1 MDMDTEEELNFA
13 PEEPSAQAKI
23 LPIVVLALLALT
35 IGMTIY
41 LFLDLRSTK
50 ASFVAQTEQL
60 QLHEEQIAQLEG
72 SVNRATRSVDN
83 SFKELKGVVASTEK
97 SVAAAAQQVERKVL
111 GRTNTLA
118 KRIDDEKLERDA
130 KLSEVGGELAK
141 LNEVASSTDNRL
153 GSLTG
158 TVDEVKVDVEET
170 KSRLQETIS
179 DLSSVK
185 GDLGVQSGL
194 IATNSGELNV
204 LRELGEK
211 NYYEFDLTKSKEPQR
226 VGSIQIKLKKVDQ
239 KRNKFTVDIWADD
252 KRIEKKNKT
261 LLEPVQFYVIGSR
274 QPYELVVNKLDKNR
288 IVGYLATPKV
298 KQRRPA
304 TTSAASGS

>member
-1 MDMDTEEELNFA
+1 MDTEEEVSFA
-13 PEEPSAQAKI
+13 PEESSAQAKI

-35 IGMTIY
+35 IGMTVY

-50 ASFVAQTEQL
+50 AEFVVQTEQL
-60 QLHEEQIAQLEG
+60 RIHEEQIAQLEG
-72 SVNRATRSVDN
+72 SVNRAERTVNSSV
-83 SFKELKGVVASTEK
+83 KELKGVVASAEK
-97 SVAAAAQQVERKVL
+97 SVAEAAQQVEHKVL
-111 GRTNTLA
+111 SRTNTLA
-118 KRIDDEKLERDA
+118 KRIDEEKVERDA

-141 LNEVASSTDNRL
+141 LNEVASTTDHKL

-158 TVDEVKVDVEET
+158 TVDDVKVDVEET
-170 KSRLQETIS
+170 KARLQETIS
-179 DLSSVK
+179 ELGSVK

-204 LRELGEK
+204 LRELGER
-211 NYYEFDLTKSKEPQR
+211 NYYEFDLTKTKEPQR

-261 LLEPVQFYVIGSR
+261 LLEPMQFYVIGSR
-274 QPYELVVNKLDKNR
+274 QPYELVVNKLNKDR
-288 IVGYLATPKV
+288 IAGYLATPKV
-298 KQRRPA
+298 KTRRPA
-304 TTSAASGS
+304 TTSAAASGS